1 MRLDKASRK
10 SFWGFVHVFLWAGSV
25 VILSPVFAA
34 VKAPENVC
42 YTKGKTKRKCFLF
55 SYPGIAYVIM
65 NCSSSIWKDGMQS
78 SFLRRYLMQN
88 LVAASNWHDKRVTAR
103 GWHSSHPSCHWKHN
117 ALQCAC
123 SSGAA
128 VWSRSL
134 GCVTEQL
141 HVFASVCGA
150 SLVAREWE
158 VRLNSVDCFSLVEC
172 NVKWMR
178 TVGFLWSVLWCGK
191 MSSKVSNRQ

>member
-1 MRLDKASRK
+1 MRLDKAGRK
-10 SFWGFVHVFLWAGSV
+10 SLGGFVHVFLWAGSV
-25 VILSPVFAA
+25 VILNSVFAA

-42 YTKGKTKRKCFLF
+42 YTKEKTKRKCFLF
-55 SYPGIAYVIM
+55 SYPGIAYVIV

-88 LVAASNWHDKRVTAR
+88 PVAASNWHDKRVTAR

-128 VWSRSL
+128 VRSQSL

-141 HVFASVCGA
+141 HVVCFCLWCLLSGTRMG
-150 SLVAREWE
+150 SGTECSGLFFFSRVQHE
-158 VRLNSVDCFSLVEC
+158 VDEDSEVLVEC
-172 NVKWMR
+172 PLAWEDEQQGV
-178 TVGFLWSVLWCGK
+178 
-191 MSSKVSNRQ
+191 

>member
-141 HVFASVCGA
+141 HVVCFCLWCLLSGTRMG
-150 SLVAREWE
+150 SETEFSGLFFFSRVQREVDEDSE
-158 VRLNSVDCFSLVEC
+158 VLVEC
-172 NVKWMR
+172 PLVWEDEQQG
-178 TVGFLWSVLWCGK
+178 V
-191 MSSKVSNRQ
+191 